1 MFPRRARRMVPSVA
15 PKSCRRIKPDAC
27 GEVASD
33 QTTRHLRR
41 APFQNV
47 VGAASDDFTG
57 SGEPRIERTCLLQY
71 GVDRRRSAMFIPQK
85 LPKNRKWEVVLS
97 LSSCFHWRALRE
109 SNPCFR
115 RERAASWTARRR
127 ARTTRERRC
136 GKRATYKEV
145 WFRAQ
150 SKRLRSNVLMEP
162 DLFGKPVSTLGTSPR
177 AGFFRIMLVRQA
189 TDRAVD
195 LKALEARPS
204 PVPGIGHRHPGLLRR
219 QRRAFLQQ
227 FDRMPVG

>member
-1 MFPRRARRMVPSVA
+1 MASPPTQTLPIVKSVEVDAGTMVIAGASLETKAPTAPRDRQRNQKRPVRDRSRPPTSAALVFGPCSLDVPRRMVPSVA

-41 APFQNV
+41 APLHDV

-57 SGEPRIERTCLLQY
+57 SGEPRIEQTCLLQY

-115 RERAASWTARRR
+115 RERD
-127 ARTTRERRC
+127 
-136 GKRATYKEV
+136 K
-145 WFRAQ
+145 
-150 SKRLRSNVLMEP
+150 
-162 DLFGKPVSTLGTSPR
+162 
-177 AGFFRIMLVRQA
+177 
-189 TDRAVD
+189 
-195 LKALEARPS
+195 
-204 PVPGIGHRHPGLLRR
+204 
-219 QRRAFLQQ
+219 
-227 FDRMPVG
+227 

>member
-145 WFRAQ
+145 WLRAQ

-162 DLFGKPVSTLGTSPR
+162 DLFGKPVSTFPDHARAASNRSYGGLEGPR
-177 AGFFRIMLVRQA
+177 
-189 TDRAVD
+189 D
-195 LKALEARPS
+195 
-204 PVPGIGHRHPGLLRR
+204 
-219 QRRAFLQQ
+219 
-227 FDRMPVG
+227 